1 MGSLNCVLSSVKEK
15 GIDAEVLNQY
25 LSSHQLTQRV
35 KVLYSDN
42 AREHLKVLYSDNAR
56 EHLSHAFDAFL
67 FDMMIDQRFSV
78 VDSQHQNGLSENVGE
93 RVCRLLVLNL
103 VSSTLPCI
111 RRPRPRLRVL
121 DVCGFV

>member
-42 AREHLKVLYSDNAR
+42 TREHLKVLYSDNAR
-56 EHLSHAFDAFL
+56 EHLSHALDAFL

-93 RVCRLLVLNL
+93 RVCCLLVLNL

>member
-1 MGSLNCVLSSVKEK
+1 MRSFPTLDANSAHFTVGSLNCVLSSVKEK

-56 EHLSHAFDAFL
+56 EHLSHALDAFL
-67 FDMMIDQRFSV
+67 FDMMIDQRFSERECV
-78 VDSQHQNGLSENVGE
+78 VYWYS
-93 RVCRLLVLNL
+93 
-103 VSSTLPCI
+103 I
-111 RRPRPRLRVL
+111 
-121 DVCGFV
+121 